1 MKTLCVLQH
10 VEADY
15 LGLMEDHFESRNIRF
30 HYCRPFTPGGRVPAQ
45 ATGFDGLIILGAG
58 PLGMVSGDLVPSL
71 AAELH
76 LAGEFLRLGLAVIGI
91 GLGAAILAVAAGG
104 GAEQAPL
111 RFAVTTARRTA
122 SDALAGHLPERLPS
136 AIYMR
141 DRPRLPAAA
150 RVLATGEGDE
160 ALVFQ
165 IGANCRRLSR
175 PSGHQI
181 GDGRRPDHG
190 IRRSPRRHRRN
201 ADVAQVGTARDCRRI
216 DPDHGRPDHNDR
228 LDGTV
233 TALYP
238 VGLRQ
243 GATIALVTAHTIYA
257 RIAMFS
263 LLKTGQVRRNANA
276 GRSVRVEAD

>member
-111 RFAVTTARRTA
+111 RFAMTTARRTA

-150 RVLATGEGDE
+150 RVLASGEGDE

-165 IGANCRRLSR
+165 IGANCVGFL
-175 PSGHQI
+175 GHPGI
-181 GDGRRPDHG
+181 KSAMVEDLIMEFDEAPD
-190 IRRSPRRHRRN
+190 
-201 ADVAQVGTARDCRRI
+201 GTAETLMLLRSVQPEI
-216 DPDHGRPDHNDR
+216 AAG
-228 LDGTV
+228 LTQIM
-233 TALYP
+233 
-238 VGLRQ
+238 VGL
-243 GATIALVTAHTIYA
+243 TTMTDW
-257 RIAMFS
+257 M
-263 LLKTGQVRRNANA
+263 
-276 GRSVRVEAD
+276 GR